1 MKRKSLGRKD
11 GDCRKKR
18 RESGDEMVVL
28 IVIGSSSGAF
38 PKSLEDAITKSRF
51 SERIVLV
58 FPEKKIYGMNGAT
71 EKTVVQLMGLLERTV
86 KKYPKRKIFFVT
98 SSFGGRVAAHALCQ
112 RYEYRK
118 GETTEKKHPRLKK
131 CSKISPNISGIV
143 SFGYPLN
150 HKSDDRSYILTL
162 LKHRILFL
170 VGSKDKRCD
179 IERLESLI
187 NKSIISCDASLH
199 VVKGGK
205 HNPFDIV
212 PKSSNA
218 DGKITDIALHKIEE
232 FIYDNN
238 E

>member
-1 MKRKSLGRKD
+1 MKRKSLGSKD
-11 GDCRKKR
+11 GGKKR
-18 RESGDEMVVL
+18 RKSGDEVVVL
-28 IVIGSSSGAF
+28 IVIGSSSGVF
-38 PKSLEDAITKSRF
+38 PKLLYEAITKSTKF
-51 SERIVLV
+51 SERIVLI

-71 EKTVVQLMGLLERTV
+71 EKVVLQLMGLLERTV
-86 KKYPKRKIFFVT
+86 KKYPKRKIFFLT
-98 SSFGGRVAAHALCQ
+98 SSFGGRAAAHALCQ

-118 GETTEKKHPRLKK
+118 GATAEEKHPRLKK
-131 CSKISPNISGIV
+131 YSKMSANVSGIV

-150 HKSDDRSYILTL
+150 HKSDDRSYILTF
-162 LKHRILFL
+162 LKHPILFL

-199 VVKGGK
+199 VVEGGK
-205 HNPFDIV
+205 HNPFDIA

-218 DGKITDIALHKIEE
+218 DGKITNLALHHIEE
-232 FIYDNN
+232 FIYNDN

>member
-11 GDCRKKR
+11 GGKKR
-18 RESGDEMVVL
+18 RKSGDEVVVL
-28 IVIGSSSGAF
+28 IVIGSSSGVF
-38 PKSLEDAITKSRF
+38 PGSLKDAITKSTF
-51 SERIVLV
+51 FQRIALV

-71 EKTVVQLMGLLERTV
+71 EKVVLQLMGLLERTV
-86 KKYPKRKIFFVT
+86 KKYPKRKIFFLT
-98 SSFGGRVAAHALCQ
+98 SSFGGRAAAHALCQ

-118 GETTEKKHPRLKK
+118 GATAEEKHPRLKK
-131 CSKISPNISGIV
+131 HSKISANVSGII

-162 LKHRILFL
+162 LKHPILFL

-199 VVKGGK
+199 VVEGGK
-205 HNPFDIV
+205 HNPFDIA

-218 DGKITDIALHKIEE
+218 DGKITNLALQKIEE
-232 FIYDNN
+232 FIYNNN